1 VDIIEKALKEKR
13 STLSEHEAKE
23 FLKAYGIRVTKEKE
37 VSSKEALLSALRELG
52 FPLVLKAS
60 SAKIAHKTERG
71 LVRLDVRTEGEA
83 VSAFEDISNATRED
97 GGAVLVQEM
106 VRGPRELVVGLTRD
120 VQFGPCV
127 MFGLGGIFTEILHD
141 VAFRVAPIEKRDALD
156 MMQEIR
162 GRKILEA
169 VRGMPAADTDALAQ
183 MLITVGRIGLE
194 QDRIKEID
202 LNPVILSGSTPI
214 AVDALIVLES

>member
-1 VDIIEKALKEKR
+1 MDIIEKALKEKR
-13 STLSEHEAKE
+13 TTLSEHEAKE
-23 FLKAYGIRVTKEKE
+23 FLKTYGIRVTKERE
-37 VSSKEALLSALRELG
+37 VFDPQGLTGAVRDIG

-60 SAKIAHKTERG
+60 SPNIAHKTERG
-71 LVRLDVRTEGEA
+71 LVRLDIRSEEEA
-83 VSAFEDISNATRED
+83 LVVFKEISVATRED
-97 GGAVLVQEM
+97 GGGVLVQEM

-162 GRKILEA
+162 GRKILES
-169 VRGMPAADTDALAQ
+169 VRGMPAADLEQLSDMLLA
-183 MLITVGRIGLE
+183 VGKIGLDHE
-194 QDRIKEID
+194 RIKEID
-202 LNPVILSGSTPI
+202 LNPVILSGSMPV
-214 AVDALIVLES
+214 AVDALIVIEP